1 MGQKYMKHLFQIL
14 NKRSVIQKRKETK
27 WVLEAHYWPWYRE
40 EELEEIKAVSVS
52 WENWVHSLGRLRGL
66 EFGGT
71 HTGEERANQGKVQ
84 KSAHVPLGLLPN
96 TKWAYIE
103 RNFTNLGNYWRA
115 VSWTFPRNYTE
126 WEVFYPARDIIEPL
140 ENSVEIPEGHDL
152 VEEVA
157 LKERLL

>member
-1 MGQKYMKHLFQIL
+1 MGQNIWSSCFRYWTKGVLS
-14 NKRSVIQKRKETK
+14 RRERKQTR

-40 EELEEIKAVSVS
+40 EELKEIMAVSVS

-84 KSAHVPLGLLPN
+84 KSARVPLGLLLN

-115 VSWTFPRNYTE
+115 VSWTFPRNYTGMGGVLSSQRHY
-126 WEVFYPARDIIEPL
+126 WTPGAFGRDPRRT
-140 ENSVEIPEGHDL
+140 
-152 VEEVA
+152 
-157 LKERLL
+157 RLSRRGRP